1 MRSTRSSEAG
11 TPLLRVRA
19 NGRRAEIPSLRLHEL
34 WQSILEVA
42 HELVDARR
50 ARALRRRARRR
61 RRLLETAEKSN
72 RRQQ

>member
-1 MRSTRSSEAG
+1 VRSGEPTADKQ
-11 TPLLRVRA
+11 
-19 NGRRAEIPSLRLHEL
+19 SLRLHEL
-34 WQSILEVA
+34 WQSILEVV

-50 ARALRRRARRR
+50 TRALCRRAQRR